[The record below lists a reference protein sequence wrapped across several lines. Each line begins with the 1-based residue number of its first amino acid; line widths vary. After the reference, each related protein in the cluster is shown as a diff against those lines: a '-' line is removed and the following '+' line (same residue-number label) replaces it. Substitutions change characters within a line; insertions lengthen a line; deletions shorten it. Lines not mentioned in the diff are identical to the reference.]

1 MFKKLL
7 IIAAAMSVT
16 ACAAPYI
23 ATPYDRATANVTR
36 IAMVDDALEP
46 KAIAYEVASTG
57 ANFGLIGA
65 LVDAGIQESRRTAV
79 NEALNSVQFDAET
92 VLERRVAAT
101 LTSQGYTVEALSGD
115 RAKRDFLVSY
125 PAANSEAHLD
135 IVVTE
140 YGYMSSGAGQPFRPT
155 VYAKVRL
162 VRASDNTVLMD
173 NMILYNPIAP
183 TEGMI
188 TLTPNPEYAFRNR
201 EGLLEDPTRLAAGL
215 EDALVRVADT
225 AAQLLR

>member
-7 IIAAAMSVT
+7 AIAAAMTVT
-16 ACAAPYI
+16 ACASPYI
-23 ATPYDRATANVTR
+23 ATPYDRTTANVTT
-36 IAMVDDALEP
+36 IALADDSLAP
-46 KAIAYEVASTG
+46 QAIAYEVASTG

-65 LVDAGIQESRRTAV
+65 LVDAGIQESRKQAV
-79 NEALNSVQFDAET
+79 NDALGTVQFDAET
-92 VLERRVAAT
+92 ILERRITST
-101 LTSQGYTVEALSGD
+101 LTTQGYTVQTLSGD
-115 RAKRDFLVSY
+115 REKRDFLVSY
-125 PAANSEAHLD
+125 PAAGSDAYLD

-162 VRASDNTVLMD
+162 MRASDNTLLME

-183 TEGMI
+183 TEGVI
-188 TLTPNPEYAFRNR
+188 TLAPNPEYAFRNR
-201 EGLLEDPTRLAAGL
+201 EGLLEDPTHLAAGL

-225 AAQLLR
+225 AAQLMR

>member
-16 ACAAPYI
+16 ACASPYI
-23 ATPYDRATANVTR
+23 ATPYDRPSASVTR
-36 IAMVDDALEP
+36 IALVDDSLEP

-65 LVDAGIQESRRTAV
+65 LVDAGIQESRKAAV
-79 NEALNSVQFDAET
+79 NDALNSVQFDAET
-92 VLERRVAAT
+92 VLERRVAST
-101 LTSQGYTVEALSGD
+101 LTQQGYTVEALSGD
-115 RAKRDFLVSY
+115 RAKRDFLVTY

-135 IVVTE
+135 IVVMN

-162 VRASDNTVLMD
+162 MRVSDNAMLME

-183 TEGMI
+183 SEGVI
-188 TLTPNPEYAFRNR
+188 TLAPNPEYAFRNR
-201 EGLLEDPTRLAAGL
+201 EGLLADPTRLAAGL
-215 EDALVRVADT
+215 EDALVQVADT